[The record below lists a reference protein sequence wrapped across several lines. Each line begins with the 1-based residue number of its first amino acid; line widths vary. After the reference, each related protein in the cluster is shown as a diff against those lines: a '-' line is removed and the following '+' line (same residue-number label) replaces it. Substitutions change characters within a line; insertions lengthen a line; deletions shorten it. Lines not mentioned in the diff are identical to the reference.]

1 MSFRYNVHLAK
12 TARLKTQLHHHG
24 TPQQVYELY
33 LTATMKPLT
42 PRPESLRAGM
52 IIPQYYYVSRRPWLL
67 HGRMRPP
74 VLPAAESRPCTAE
87 SRPHVRPPRKLQPQS
102 PVVSSPQ
109 RPPAEFKATKTVRRG
124 EPTAESRF
132 SARRSLGPTS
142 GRTRRTQS
150 YNRSVVARP

>member
-74 VLPAAESRPCTAE
+74 VLPTAASRPCTAE
-87 SRPHVRPPRKLQPQS
+87 SRSHVRPPRNSWPQS
-102 PVVSSPQ
+102 SVVESSH
-109 RPPAEFKATKTVRRG
+109 RPPRNFQATKTARRG

-142 GRTRRTQS
+142 GRTQKFPFLRT
-150 YNRSVVARP
+150 PI